1 MLNDPGSGARDVRP
15 VVVAARRTPI
25 ATAGRGL
32 AACPPDE
39 LAAVALRAAVDDL
52 GDHSPTVDDV
62 VLGSS
67 RGPGGA
73 LGRLAGLRA
82 GLGHDVPG
90 MTVDRQCAAG
100 LEAVTTAAALVASGQ
115 ASVVAAGGAESAS
128 QAPPGRARFA
138 PVDVGDPD
146 MGVAA
151 ETVAREAGISRQR
164 QDDYAARSHA
174 RALAARADGRFDA
187 EIVPL
192 AGVDADDRP
201 RAISAQRLSRL
212 RPAFVEGG
220 TVTAGNSCGV
230 SDGAAAVVVVPEWL
244 RAERGWSGLRVVA
257 VGRAGVDPNRCGLG
271 LVPATE
277 QALQRASLGVG
288 DMGTVEIVEA
298 FAGQVLAGADSLG
311 LDNTLICPDGG
322 ALALG
327 HPWGASGA
335 VLMVRLL
342 SRMVRQRRYDPAR
355 PYGLAAV
362 AAGGGQGV
370 AVVVEPV
377 GVEP

>member
-1 MLNDPGSGARDVRP
+1 MRNDRGRDTTP

-25 ATAGRGL
+25 ATSGRGL
-32 AACPPDE
+32 AACGPDE
-39 LAAVALRAAVDDL
+39 LAAVAVRAALDDL
-52 GDHSPTVDDV
+52 GGDPLGVDDV
-62 VLGSS
+62 ILGSS

-73 LGRLAGLRA
+73 LGRLAALRV

-115 ASVVAAGGAESAS
+115 ARVVVAGGSESAS
-128 QAPPGRARFA
+128 HAPPGRAQFA
-138 PVDVGDPD
+138 PLDVGDPD

-151 ETVAREAGISRQR
+151 ETVAREAGVTRER
-164 QDDYAARSHA
+164 QDAYAARSHA
-174 RALAARADGRFDA
+174 RALAARADGRWDD

-192 AGVDADDRP
+192 AGMDADDRP
-201 RAISAQRLSRL
+201 RVITEARLARL
-212 RPAFVEGG
+212 RPAFVDHG

-230 SDGAAAVVVVPEWL
+230 SDGAAAVVIVPEWL
-244 RAERGWSGLRVVA
+244 RAEHGWPGLRIVS

-277 QALQRASLGVG
+277 QALQRAGIGVTDLGA
-288 DMGTVEIVEA
+288 VELVEA
-298 FAGQVLAGADSLG
+298 FAGQVLAGADALG
-311 LDNTLICPDGG
+311 IDEHRICPDGG
-322 ALALG
+322 ALAIG

-335 VLMVRLL
+335 VIMVRLF
-342 SRMVRQRRYDPAR
+342 SRMVRQRLLDPTM

-370 AVVVEPV
+370 AVVVDPA
-377 GVEP
+377 GVER